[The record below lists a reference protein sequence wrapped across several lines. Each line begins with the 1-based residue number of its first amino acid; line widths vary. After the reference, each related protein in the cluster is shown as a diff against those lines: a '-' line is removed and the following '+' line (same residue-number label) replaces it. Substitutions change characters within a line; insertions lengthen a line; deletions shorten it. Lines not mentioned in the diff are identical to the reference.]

1 MENLDYKKNIERKYL
16 NKIRVNQFLKS
27 FQNYNKN
34 RELKY
39 RVVKMKRDRRAFC
52 LNYII
57 VSIDNMEKFEQQ
69 KIKNIRPIK
78 STWYDCLINYIPEPI
93 RKSVGGFKDKVVSH
107 FQINTP
113 KQTVY
118 GTGNWELSEQK
129 GQNKF
134 VLKTKEKEIKDR
146 IIRDIWTLFKTEKER
161 NYKKIK

>member
-1 MENLDYKKNIERKYL
+1 
-16 NKIRVNQFLKS
+16 
-27 FQNYNKN
+27 
-34 RELKY
+34 
-39 RVVKMKRDRRAFC
+39 
-52 LNYII
+52 
-57 VSIDNMEKFEQQ
+57 MEKFEQQ

-118 GTGNWELSEQK
+118 GTGKKLSEQK
-129 GQNKF
+129 AQNKF
-134 VLKTKEKEIKDR
+134 VLKTKEKEIKDI

-161 NYKKIK
+161 NYKKI